1 MKSTSFN
8 LLKHPITL
16 GFLFVFCISFTGK
29 AQYYTIPD
37 TNFVTWLTGV
47 YPTCMN
53 GDQLDTTCSEI
64 LNETNLYI
72 PIYYITSVDGI
83 QFFDNLDTLFLANMQ
98 LSSLPRLPNGLE
110 HLQCDGLLL
119 PVLPDLPNGIK
130 FLSCGHNNLTSLPV
144 LPDSLRLFECSFNQL
159 TSLPNLPDSLHTIT
173 CSNNQLSSLP
183 ILPEGIIDIDNS
195 FNQFTSLP
203 DLPSSLMY
211 LFCDN
216 NQLTSLPNIPERLEI
231 LYCHFNLLTTLP
243 NLPDTMERLVCSYNQ
258 IQCFEWL
265 PYVSDFV
272 EITNNVFTCVPN
284 VTSYSQG
291 YPLCEFNEPQN
302 NPNNCTS
309 FTGIRGNI
317 FKDQTDCIANG
328 NELDNLSIPIRLYD
342 NNNDFVALS
351 YSNSA
356 GEYFF
361 PCDSGTYHVK
371 LDSNILAITS
381 YCYADTLLDV
391 SWNLIDNVNFFIE
404 CGNSTD
410 LGINGIIPTGL
421 VFPGQ
426 THQLSVFA
434 GYSSLNHALNCFQNV
449 SGSVTITIDGPVS
462 YESASGSW
470 IPSVINGNAFTYNI
484 SDFSQVDFNDAF
496 ILNLV
501 TDTTT
506 QSGDL
511 ICATAVISINGTD
524 INPLNDTLL
533 WCYEAIN
540 SYDPNCKKVYP
551 DTVPIAFEND
561 LIYTIQFQNTGT
573 APAIN
578 IRLED
583 TLSGILNF
591 ETFELLQSSHPV
603 ITSLYGDRLLF
614 RFNNIQL
621 ADSLSNE
628 PASHGFVQYR
638 IKPISGLPEGTTI
651 PNKASIYF
659 DYNDP
664 IVTNTAVTY
673 FQYELSNLSAN
684 NIENNVPIIYPNPS
698 RGFYYVKSAESISEI
713 SVYNLTGEQIL
724 QQQNTQST
732 ISIDLSNQPAGVYLL
747 KTNDV
752 NQMHYI
758 RLVKL

>member
-1 MKSTSFN
+1 MKKSSINPF
-8 LLKHPITL
+8 KPSIIL
-16 GFLFVFCISFTGK
+16 GFLFFFCMSFTGK

-37 TNFVTWLTGV
+37 TNFVVWLTSD
-47 YPTCMN
+47 YPSCMN
-53 GDQLDTTCSEI
+53 NNQLDTTCSEI

-83 QFFDNLDTLFLANMQ
+83 QFFDNLDTLYLANMQ

-110 HLQCDGLLL
+110 NLICSGLQL
-119 PVLPDLPNGIK
+119 PVLPDLPNSLK
-130 FLSCGHNNLTSLPV
+130 TLNCSYNNLTSLPV
-144 LPDSLRLFECSFNQL
+144 LPDSLRLLECGFNQL
-159 TSLPNLPDSLHTIT
+159 TTLPDLPDSLNTLA
-173 CSNNQLSSLP
+173 CSNNQLSNLP
-183 ILPEGIIDIDNS
+183 ILHEGIKYVDNS
-195 FNQFTSLP
+195 FNLFTSLS
-203 DLPSSLMY
+203 DLPSSLEVLY
-211 LFCDN
+211 CYN
-216 NQLTSLPNIPERLEI
+216 NQLDFLSNIPEGLQI
-231 LYCHFNLLTTLP
+231 LDCHSNLLTYLP
-243 NLPDTMERLVCSYNQ
+243 DLPDTVDRLVCSYNQ

-265 PYVSDFV
+265 PYVNDYV
-272 EITNNVFTCVPN
+272 EITDNSFTCVPN
-284 VTSYSQG
+284 VTAYSQG
-291 YPLCEFNEPQN
+291 YPLCEFNNPQN

-309 FTGIRGNI
+309 FNGIHGNI

-342 NNNDFVALS
+342 NNDDFVALS

-371 LDSNILAITS
+371 LDSSILSITS
-381 YCYADTLLDV
+381 YCYADTTLDV
-391 SWNLIDNVNFFIE
+391 SWNLIDNVNFFID

-426 THQLSVFA
+426 IHQLSVFA
-434 GYSSLNHALNCFQNV
+434 GYSSLNHVLNCFQNV

-470 IPSVINGNAFTYNI
+470 IPSVINGNTFTYNI
-484 SDFSQVDFNDAF
+484 PDFSQVDFNDAF
-496 ILNLV
+496 ILNLF

-506 QSGDL
+506 QSGDF
-511 ICATAVISINGTD
+511 ICATAVIDINGID

-551 DTVPIAFEND
+551 DRVPNAFEND

-583 TLSGILNF
+583 TLSSYLNI
-591 ETFELLQSSHPV
+591 ETFELLQSSHQV
-603 ITSLYGDRLLF
+603 ITSLYGDRLVF

-621 ADSLSNE
+621 ADSLSDE
-628 PASHGFVQYR
+628 PGSHGFVQYR
-638 IKPISGLPEGTTI
+638 IKPISGLPVGTII
-651 PNKASIYF
+651 PNTASIYF
-659 DYNDP
+659 DYNAP
-664 IVTNTAVTY
+664 IVTNTATTTY
-673 FQYELSNLSAN
+673 SALSVNQVEAN
-684 NIENNVPIIYPNPS
+684 GPIIYPNPS
-698 RGFYYVKSAESISEI
+698 SGLYHVKFNGSIEEI
-713 SVYNLTGEQIL
+713 NVFNLSGEHIL
-724 QQQNTQST
+724 QQQNLQNSAV
-732 ISIDLSNQPAGVYLL
+732 IDLGNQPAGVYLL
-747 KTNDV
+747 KM
-752 NQMHYI
+752 NQEDQTHYI